1 MNQQRQAFIGGF
13 LCLASGL
20 CFSSGGYFVRSVSI
34 DGWEIIF
41 FRCLFAAITII
52 VLLVVRERERAIRVM
67 WSAGWP
73 SVVVGFT
80 TAWAI
85 IAYVLAIR
93 MTLVANVIAIMT
105 TSTVMVALLA
115 GPMLGERVALRTWLA
130 MLASLLGIGVMF
142 SGSTGAGSVYGNLL
156 AVSIAIAIAVQ
167 TLFARRHHGLRM
179 ETSVIVAAFVAGL
192 VALPLA
198 LPLEA
203 TTRELGIMALF
214 GGVQL
219 AGALVL
225 YFQAARFL
233 PAPVL
238 IFVVLIDAVFAP
250 IWVWLAFD
258 EVPGN
263 PTFAGAGIILAAV
276 LVNTYFGVRRVR
288 TH

>member
-1 MNQQRQAFIGGF
+1 MNQQRQAFTGG
-13 LCLASGL
+13 LLALGAGL

-41 FRCLFAAITII
+41 FRCLFAALAIAI
-52 VLLVVRERERAIRVM
+52 LLVVQERKRTLRVM
-67 WSAGWP
+67 WEAGWP
-73 SVVVGFT
+73 SIVVGLT
-80 TAWAI
+80 TGWAI

-130 MLASLLGIGVMF
+130 MVVSLLGIGVMF
-142 SGSTGAGSVYGNLL
+142 SGSTGSGGIYGNLL
-156 AVSIAIAIAVQ
+156 AVSIAVAIAVQ
-167 TLFARRHHGLRM
+167 TLYARRHHGVRM
-179 ETSVIVAAFVAGL
+179 ETSVIVAAVAGGL

-198 LPLEA
+198 LPFEA

-214 GGVQL
+214 GAVQL

-250 IWVWLAFD
+250 IWVWLAFN

-263 PTFAGAGIILAAV
+263 TTFAGAGMILAAV
-276 LVNTYFGVRRVR
+276 IVNAYFGVRRLSAR
-288 TH
+288 